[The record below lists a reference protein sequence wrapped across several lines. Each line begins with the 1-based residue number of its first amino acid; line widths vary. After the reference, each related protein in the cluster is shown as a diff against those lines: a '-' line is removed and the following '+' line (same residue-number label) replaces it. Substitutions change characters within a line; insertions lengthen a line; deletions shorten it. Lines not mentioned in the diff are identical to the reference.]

1 MKHNASDSHRI
12 KVSVIIPVYNMAR
25 YLPKCLDSIV
35 AQTLSPIE
43 IIAVND
49 GSADDSLTIL
59 EQYAVG
65 HDNFVIFSQ
74 ENQGAGPAKNSGIRM
89 ASGKYL
95 IFMDPDDWYPA
106 HDCLE
111 ALYRT
116 AEEKQAAVCGGIIVK
131 DRYGEKEI
139 KKTMGGSQMAKLQQI
154 GYAGAQE
161 APVCYGYQ
169 SYLFRTDLIRE
180 NTLYFPAYRRFE
192 DPPFML
198 KVLLCAGGRYGINK
212 EVYTHRFGH
221 KETVYSLENSI
232 DVLHGI
238 RDVIQM
244 AKENDLRIL
253 YENSLK
259 YIHKQYSVVFYAYSY
274 CGHAEI
280 DNMLREIAGMVA
292 DWIGPEEELV
302 LTRDKIIRMKKDCQR
317 EYQDFVRILRNAD
330 RKIIYG
336 AGMKAHALIER
347 HQNDMQNVLGV
358 AVSRKQEGAED
369 SVCGLP
375 VKDIKEY
382 LNDKEDSIVLIAT
395 MLAYQ
400 KEIEEYLQTLGFRH
414 VVKLDMAKLDL
425 AQTLAEARSQIVDET
440 KEEKRGKQQ

>member
-1 MKHNASDSHRI
+1 MKCDASDSHCI

-25 YLPKCLDSIV
+25 YLPQCLDSIV

-43 IIAVND
+43 IIVVND
-49 GSADDSLTIL
+49 GSTDDSLTIL
-59 EQYAVG
+59 EQYAAEYN
-65 HDNFVIFSQ
+65 NFVIFSQ

-106 HDCLE
+106 NDCLE
-111 ALYRT
+111 ALYLA
-116 AEEKQAAVCGGIIVK
+116 AEEKQTAVCGGIIVK
-131 DRYGEKEI
+131 NRYGEKEI
-139 KKTMGGSQMAKLQQI
+139 NKAQGGSRMAELQQI
-154 GYAGAQE
+154 GYAGVKE

-180 NTLYFPAYRRFE
+180 NALYFPSYRRFE

-198 KVLLCAGGRYGINK
+198 KALLCAGGCCEINK
-212 EVYTHRFGH
+212 EVYMYRLGH

-232 DVLHGI
+232 DVLRGI
-238 RDVIQM
+238 RDVVRM

-253 YENSLK
+253 YKNSLQN
-259 YIHKQYSVVFYAYSY
+259 IHKQYSIVFYAYSY

-280 DNMLREIAGMVA
+280 DNTLCEIAEMVA

-302 LTRDKIIRMKKDCQR
+302 LTRDKIICMREECQR
-317 EYQDFVRILRNAD
+317 DYQDLVHILRNTD

-347 HQNDMQNVLGV
+347 HKNDLQNVMGI
-358 AVSRKQEGAED
+358 AVSKKQESAED
-369 SVCGLP
+369 SVYGLP

-382 LNDKEDSIVLIAT
+382 LDDKEASTVLIAT

-400 KEIEEYLQTLGFRH
+400 REIEGYLQTLGFRH

-425 AQTLAEARSQIVDET
+425 AQALTEIRS
-440 KEEKRGKQQ
+440 K

>member
-1 MKHNASDSHRI
+1 MKYDASDSHRI
-12 KVSVIIPVYNMAR
+12 KVSVIIPVYNMAK
-25 YLPKCLDSIV
+25 YLPQCLDSIV

-49 GSADDSLTIL
+49 GSTDDSLTIL
-59 EQYAVG
+59 EQYAAG

-74 ENQGAGPAKNSGIRM
+74 ENQGAGLAKNSGIRM

-95 IFMDPDDWYPA
+95 IFMDPDDWYPTN
-106 HDCLE
+106 DCLE
-111 ALYRT
+111 ALYLT
-116 AEEKQAAVCGGIIVK
+116 AEEKQAAICGGIIVK

-139 KKTMGGSQMAKLQQI
+139 KKTLGGNRMTELQQI
-154 GYAGAQE
+154 GYAGVQE

-180 NTLYFPAYRRFE
+180 NRLYFPAYRRFE

-198 KVLLCAGGRYGINK
+198 KALICADGRYGINK
-212 EVYTHRFGH
+212 EVYMYRLGH
-221 KETVYSLENSI
+221 KETLYSLENSI
-232 DVLHGI
+232 DVLYGI
-238 RDVIQM
+238 RDVIRM

-259 YIHKQYSVVFYAYSY
+259 NIHKQYSTVFYAYSY

-292 DWIGPEEELV
+292 DWIGSEEELV
-302 LTRDKIIRMKKDCQR
+302 LTRDKIICMREDCQR

-336 AGMKAHALIER
+336 AGMKAHALIKR
-347 HQNDMQNVLGV
+347 HQNDMQNVLGA
-358 AVSRKQEGAED
+358 AVSRKQKSAENFI
-369 SVCGLP
+369 CGLP

-382 LNDKEDSIVLIAT
+382 LDDKEDSIVLIAT

-425 AQTLAEARSQIVDET
+425 ARVLTET
-440 KEEKRGKQQ
+440 RNR